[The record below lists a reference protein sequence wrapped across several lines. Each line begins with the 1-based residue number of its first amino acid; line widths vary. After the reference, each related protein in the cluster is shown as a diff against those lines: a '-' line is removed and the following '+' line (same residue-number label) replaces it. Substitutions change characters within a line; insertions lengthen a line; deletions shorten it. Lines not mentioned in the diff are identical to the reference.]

1 MAKFNPDNHMKSI
14 KGKPYLPV
22 QWRLVWFR
30 EDHPDWSIITEVTD
44 HREDKQA
51 TAKAYIKDNEGR
63 VISTAHKTARPRKI
77 IPDYVEL
84 AETGAIGRALAY
96 TGYGTQFSP
105 DILED
110 ENGVVDSPVTKKAT
124 QGSTDAPVGK
134 KYSTTASGKA
144 KVSQYFA
151 VAKNAG
157 VEAEEAKNAVK
168 KAYNLDSFNGVSA
181 DQLNKMINAMRKR
194 KEKMDDVELSQEE
207 IIEILGE

>member
-151 VAKNAG
+151 PKSSKKLSMPYTRIATMRCSTFCIASTSLG
-157 VEAEEAKNAVK
+157 VIV
-168 KAYNLDSFNGVSA
+168 LVVIF
-181 DQLNKMINAMRKR
+181 LNNSSSKDTPCK
-194 KEKMDDVELSQEE
+194 
-207 IIEILGE
+207 